1 MHPAPLCWDLICSS
15 ERRFEHHNVRVVR
28 GVVDRDALLAT
39 FGTGERVAGKCR
51 CHHPVHQFDNLRLG
65 RGKIDVR
72 QAIQY
77 LQHVEVVAQLPI
89 ALVGPHLRRQV
100 WRIHN
105 EHHPFR
111 MAVLLEQLAIIRPH
125 DLHALQI
132 AVRPVGFLPQ
142 VVAEAL
148 PGQLLERGD
157 VFPRKEQ
164 PRRQG
169 KIIDEPRPFLFL
181 DALQDA
187 FPHSVLSMIL
197 RNQQNTPHHRATQ
210 HKGKACHHGQHFH
223 IGDAVNYC

>member
-105 EHHPFR
+105 EHHPLR
-111 MAVLLEQLAIIRPH
+111 MAVLIEQLEPNTERIGLNSPMRC
-125 DLHALQI
+125 LL
-132 AVRPVGFLPQ
+132 AVYGPQ
-142 VVAEAL
+142 FVNL
-148 PGQLLERGD
+148 
-157 VFPRKEQ
+157 VFKEVFG
-164 PRRQG
+164 R
-169 KIIDEPRPFLFL
+169 L
-181 DALQDA
+181 
-187 FPHSVLSMIL
+187 
-197 RNQQNTPHHRATQ
+197 
-210 HKGKACHHGQHFH
+210 
-223 IGDAVNYC
+223 